1 MQAILYVGHGTR
13 VRQGVEEAIQ
23 FIKQIEHEVNVDIQ
37 EISFLELVEPDIV
50 QGIKN
55 CVERGATRI
64 AIVPLLLLT
73 AQHAKE
79 DIPAEIE
86 KAHSMYPHVHFTI
99 GRPFG
104 IHDKLVDTI
113 YKRIMEQQKEI
124 SQEAEVLLIGRGSS
138 DMAVV
143 HNMSEISEL
152 VQRRF
157 NFQSV
162 SSCFLYGA
170 GPSFQDALEMIK
182 KRDAKQ
188 LFIVPYLLFSGL
200 LSKGIEKNIKELQV
214 DSSHVI
220 LCASLGYDENVR
232 QVLLERVRELLNV

>member
-23 FIKQIEHEVNVDIQ
+23 FIEQIEHEVNVEIQ
-37 EISFLELVEPDIV
+37 EIAFLELVEPDIV

-55 CVERGATRI
+55 CVERGATKI

-79 DIPAEIE
+79 DIPAEVE
-86 KAHSMYPHVHFTI
+86 KARSMYPHIHFTI

-104 IHDKLVDTI
+104 IHDKLIDTI
-113 YKRIMEQQKEI
+113 YKRIMEQQIEI
-124 SQEAEVLLIGRGSS
+124 SRKAEVLLIGRGSS

-157 NFQSV
+157 GFQSV

-170 GPSFQDALEMIK
+170 GPSFHDALEMIK
-182 KRDAKQ
+182 TRDGQQ

-200 LSKGIEKNIKELQV
+200 LSRGIEKNIKELQV
-214 DSSHVI
+214 ERSRVI

-232 QVLLERVRELLNV
+232 QVLLERVQELLNV